1 MTLLNTNFQEKES
14 SRDSAY
20 GFSADSRIP
29 TREPT
34 PDYRM
39 LTSVN
44 SRRIL
49 GTIKAKKEA
58 KLVKT
63 KSSEDLKKESA
74 EYKKKTSHLRFLTDV
89 TTDIINR
96 GVYSE
101 RGLRSAINSQVG
113 NWFSSFIAIVH
124 WW

>member
-1 MTLLNTNFQEKES
+1 
-14 SRDSAY
+14 
-20 GFSADSRIP
+20 
-29 TREPT
+29 
-34 PDYRM
+34 M

-44 SRRIL
+44 NRRIL
-49 GTIKAKKEA
+49 GNIKAKKEA

-74 EYKKKTSHLRFLTDV
+74 EYKKKTSHLKFLTDV

-101 RGLRSAINSQVG
+101 RGLRSAINSQVR
-113 NWFSSFIAIVH
+113 NDHDSLFIVDK
-124 WW
+124 